1 MKTKDEKNISKEIE
15 EQHRLDTK
23 NSKKREKKNSNSSFK
38 NLKSSISFKPSSNSK
53 KNLNKRLSQLTPKET
68 TTTLNSITNTNKKR
82 VKFKKN
88 ITVIDVEC
96 WKEYNLEQV
105 AEENFDNIVEDI
117 DDDGNKKDKKGKK
130 KKKKKKNNEEN
141 NNNNNK
147 KENISC
153 TCLII

>member
-1 MKTKDEKNISKEIE
+1 M
-15 EQHRLDTK
+15 
-23 NSKKREKKNSNSSFK
+23 
-38 NLKSSISFKPSSNSK
+38 
-53 KNLNKRLSQLTPKET
+53 
-68 TTTLNSITNTNKKR
+68 NSITNTNKKR

-117 DDDGNKKDKKGKK
+117 DDDENKKDKKGKK